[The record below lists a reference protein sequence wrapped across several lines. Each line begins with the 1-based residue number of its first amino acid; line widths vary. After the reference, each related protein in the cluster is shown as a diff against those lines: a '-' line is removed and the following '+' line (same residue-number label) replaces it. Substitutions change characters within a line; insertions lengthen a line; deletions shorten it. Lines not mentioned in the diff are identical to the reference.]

1 MVIVGLLCYGHNYL
15 ILAYQKIFHSYAP
28 LIRLPTSSPGQMK
41 YTPLLLLQVLSS
53 VPANFISTQTDI
65 LIAGSLQLYL
75 GTRAAHRNHTNTGL
89 QPFFTGIHTVPLSFF
104 FSSLYA
110 PSSYGWGR
118 ITAVVQVV
126 ILKFHTEFICKAQ
139 FQ

>member
-1 MVIVGLLCYGHNYL
+1 MVIVGIVTLLCYGHNYL

-89 QPFFTGIHTVPLSFF
+89 QPFFYRYPYRTIELFFF
-104 FSSLYA
+104 FSVRPIIIWL
-110 PSSYGWGR
+110 G
-118 ITAVVQVV
+118 
-126 ILKFHTEFICKAQ
+126 
-139 FQ
+139 